1 MDIIFFLLSL
11 LINLVHPCRIKE
23 FLEWCCIVQGLSED
37 MPYNI

>member
-23 FLEWCCIVQGLSED
+23 FVGMVLYCSRLVRGYAL
-37 MPYNI
+37 